1 MGPIQEK
8 NFKLYLSFLIMETYY
23 SKKEYNDM
31 KKTLEKRIQLLEKQ
45 NAKLVEKNHK
55 LTEAYE
61 LITK

>member
-1 MGPIQEK
+1 
-8 NFKLYLSFLIMETYY
+8 METYY

-45 NAKLVEKNHK
+45 IVKLVEKNRK